1 MIAAIAQSN
10 NSNPDL
16 AAHLRMIIPPTV
28 TDDARR
34 VLIARSLRAFGDG
47 FIAIVLPLHLFAL
60 GYTATTVGIIATV
73 AMLGSAVLTLV
84 VGVWA
89 HAMSRRFLMQLSA
102 CIMCLTG
109 LGFAFG
115 QNLWLLLAIAFFG
128 TLNPSSGD
136 VSVFVPLEH
145 TALSHSI
152 SPSDRTALFARYSFV
167 GTVAAALGSLAAG
180 LVDWLGDNR
189 DHLSTIQGM
198 FLIYAASG
206 AITWTLYRRLSPAVE
221 GTEVGASSLGP
232 SRTRVYQLAALF
244 SVDSFGGGFVLNTL
258 IAAWLFQRFGLSA
271 TEAGS
276 IFFATGLCSAC
287 SQLVAAH
294 VARRI
299 GLINTMVFTHLPA
312 NLFLAI
318 AAFAPTLP
326 VALLLLVLRSLLSQ
340 MDVPART
347 SYVMAVV
354 QPAERPAAASFTAVP
369 RSLTAALSPAIAGWL
384 LSASPFGWPLVIA
397 GTTKIVYDLSLWRLF
412 SKVKPPEEH

>member
-1 MIAAIAQSN
+1 
-10 NSNPDL
+10 
-16 AAHLRMIIPPTV
+16 
-28 TDDARR
+28 
-34 VLIARSLRAFGDG
+34 
-47 FIAIVLPLHLFAL
+47 
-60 GYTATTVGIIATV
+60 
-73 AMLGSAVLTLV
+73 
-84 VGVWA
+84 
-89 HAMSRRFLMQLSA
+89 SA

-115 QNLWLLLAIAFFG
+115 QNVWLLLAIAFFG

-221 GTEVGASSLGP
+221 GTEVRASPLGP

-244 SVDSFGGGFVLNTL
+244 SLDSFGGGFVLNTL
-258 IAAWLFQRFGLSA
+258 IAVWLFQRFALSA

-397 GTTKIVYDLSLWRLF
+397 GITKIVYDLSLWRLF
-412 SKVKPPEEH
+412 SKVAPPEEQ

>member
-1 MIAAIAQSN
+1 
-10 NSNPDL
+10 
-16 AAHLRMIIPPTV
+16 MIIPPTA

-73 AMLGSAVLTLV
+73 AMLGSAVLTLL
-84 VGVWA
+84 VGVRA

-115 QNLWLLLAIAFFG
+115 QNVWLLLAIAFFG

-221 GTEVGASSLGP
+221 GTEVRASPLGP

-244 SVDSFGGGFVLNTL
+244 SLDSFGGGFVLNTL
-258 IAAWLFQRFGLSA
+258 IAVWLFQRFALSA

-397 GTTKIVYDLSLWRLF
+397 GITKIVYDLSLWRLF
-412 SKVKPPEEH
+412 SKVAPPEEQ

>member
-1 MIAAIAQSN
+1 
-10 NSNPDL
+10 
-16 AAHLRMIIPPTV
+16 MIIPPTA

-34 VLIARSLRAFGDG
+34 VLIARSLRAFSDG
-47 FIAIVLPLHLFAL
+47 FIAIVLPLHLFAVS
-60 GYTATTVGIIATV
+60 YTATTVGIIATV

-115 QNLWLLLAIAFFG
+115 QNVWLLLAIAFFG

-152 SPSDRTALFARYSFV
+152 SPGDRTALFARYSFV
-167 GTVAAALGSLAAG
+167 GSVAAALGSSAAG
-180 LVDWLGDNR
+180 LVDWLGENR
-189 DHLSTIQGM
+189 DHLSIIQGM

-221 GTEVGASSLGP
+221 GTEIEASPLGP
-232 SRTRVYQLAALF
+232 SRTRVCQLAALF
-244 SVDSFGGGFVLNTL
+244 SLDSFGGGFVLNTL
-258 IAAWLFQRFGLSA
+258 IAVWLFQRFGLSA
-271 TEAGS
+271 TEAGGV
-276 IFFATGLCSAC
+276 FFATGLCSAC

-312 NLFLAI
+312 NLFLAT

-326 VALLLLVLRSLLSQ
+326 IALILLVLRSLLSQ

-397 GTTKIVYDLSLWRLF
+397 GTTKIAYDLCLWRFF